1 MTHALVTGG
10 CGFIGQHVVS
20 ELVARGRQVCVL
32 DVLPAPRSSAMV
44 DYIQGS
50 VLDRGLV
57 HDVMGGVDEVYH
69 LAGLPGMWKP
79 DRADFHAVNFTG
91 TENILAAARRRGVAR
106 FLHCSTESMLT
117 RRMPR
122 CRPMICRVRTPVRK
136 CWRIS
141 WPWRPRRPV
150 FP

>member
-1 MTHALVTGG
+1 
-10 CGFIGQHVVS
+10 
-20 ELVARGRQVCVL
+20 
-32 DVLPAPRSSAMV
+32 MV

-91 TENILAAARRRGVAR
+91 TENILAAARQRGVAR
-106 FLHCSTESMLT
+106 FLHCSTESILF
-117 RRMPR
+117 RRASTGR
-122 CRPMICRVRTPVRK
+122 C
-136 CWRIS
+136 
-141 WPWRPRRPV
+141 
-150 FP
+150 